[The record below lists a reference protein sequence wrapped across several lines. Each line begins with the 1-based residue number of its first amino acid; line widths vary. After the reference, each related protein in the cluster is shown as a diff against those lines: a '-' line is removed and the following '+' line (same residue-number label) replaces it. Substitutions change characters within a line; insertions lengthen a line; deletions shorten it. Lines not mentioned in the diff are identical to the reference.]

1 MAANMP
7 SRLKISQF
15 AHIEDIDLEL
25 GDLTVLVGPQG
36 SGKSLALQLFKLGH
50 DRYEVVSAL
59 RDAAEAF
66 DDSSR
71 FLDLYLGRGMGRGLR
86 ADTVIEVD
94 RKPVRIERIAR
105 TRRSAD
111 IGEVFYIPAQRALL
125 LADGYPVPFKR
136 LTQDTPTVA
145 RLFSET
151 LFKLFGARRTDGAL
165 FPVKRE
171 LKIDYRDA
179 ITDAVYHG
187 GEVRIDEVE
196 GRYRLS
202 LAFDNKTTL
211 PFMTWTA
218 GQREFTPLLFGLY
231 HLLPPR
237 RHTEAEGIEWVVIEE
252 PEMGLHPQALSVV
265 LLLVLE
271 LLSRGYRV
279 IISTHATLVL
289 DVVFTLRTLGEQ
301 VRRAPASL
309 FEAFGIRKYPETQRV
324 LDAALRCTY
333 KTYLFELVKRSEK
346 DYRVISKDISA
357 LDPSSDSKPEAE
369 WGGLTGFSSRFN
381 RVLLSD

>member
-1 MAANMP
+1 MP

-15 AHIEDIDLEL
+15 AHIENVDLEL

-36 SGKSLALQLFKLGH
+36 SGKSIALQLFKLVH

-66 DDSSR
+66 DDTPR
-71 FLDLYLGRGMGRGLR
+71 FLDLYLGRGMGKGLN
-86 ADTVIEVD
+86 AGTVIEVD
-94 RKPVRIERIAR
+94 RKPVNIDRIVR
-105 TRRSAD
+105 TRRGANV
-111 IGEVFYIPAQRALL
+111 GEVFYIPAQRALL

-136 LTQDTPTVA
+136 LTQDTPAVA

-151 LFKLFGARRTDGAL
+151 LFRLFDSRRGGAL
-165 FPVKRE
+165 FPVERE
-171 LKIDYRDA
+171 LKVDYREA
-179 ITDAVYHG
+179 ITEAVYHG
-187 GEVRIDEVE
+187 GEVRIEEVE
-196 GRYRLS
+196 GRYRLM
-202 LAFDNKTTL
+202 LAFDDTTSL

-237 RHTEAEGIEWVVIEE
+237 RHTKADGIDWVVIEE
-252 PEMGLHPQALSVV
+252 PEMGLHPHALSVV
-265 LLLVLE
+265 MLLVLE

-301 VRRAPASL
+301 MRRAPAGL
-309 FEAFGIRKYPETQRV
+309 FEAFGIRKYPGTQRV
-324 LDAALRCTY
+324 LDAALGYTY
-333 KTYLFELVKRSEK
+333 KTYLFELVKRAEK
-346 DYRVISKDISA
+346 DYRAISKDISA
-357 LDPSSDSKPEAE
+357 LDPSSERTAEAE
-369 WGGLTGFSSRFN
+369 WGGLTGFSSKFN

>member
-1 MAANMP
+1 MP

-36 SGKSLALQLFKLGH
+36 SGKSIALQLFKLAH

-59 RDAAEAF
+59 RDAAEVF
-66 DDSSR
+66 DDPSR
-71 FLDLYLGRGMGRGLR
+71 FLDLYLGRGMGEGLR

-94 RKPVRIERIAR
+94 RKPVSIDRIVR

-111 IGEVFYIPAQRALL
+111 VGRVFYIPAQRALL

-136 LTQDTPTVA
+136 LTQDTPAVA

-151 LFKLFGARRTDGAL
+151 LFKLFGGRRDGAL
-165 FPVKRE
+165 FPVERE

-179 ITDAVYHG
+179 ITEAVYHG
-187 GEVRIDEVE
+187 GEVRIDEVD

-231 HLLPPR
+231 HLIPPR
-237 RHTEAEGIEWVVIEE
+237 RHTKVDGIDWVVIEE

-301 VRRAPASL
+301 TRRAPPSL
-309 FEAFGIRKYPETQRV
+309 FEAFGIRRYPATQRV
-324 LDAALRCTY
+324 LDAALGYTY
-333 KTYLFELVKRSEK
+333 KTYLFELVKRAK
-346 DYRVISKDISA
+346 NDYRAISKDISA

-369 WGGLTGFSSRFN
+369 WGGLTGFSSKFN